1 MSEAHVETV
10 EGEGFRLVVFRHE
23 ERLNAL
29 TSGMMDALAAAVEA
43 CGADGR
49 DLVLKGGGGN
59 FSSGAD
65 LREVAGSDHETAR
78 RRALECRKLCAAVAS
93 GRFRS
98 AALVQGVCFGK
109 GLELA
114 LACRLVVAAPGS
126 LFAFPEYALGFE
138 PPCGGA
144 ELARERCGRPPFALT
159 KGKRLTAR
167 EAEAAGLADL
177 MAELPPDGRIPSE
190 WWEKARP
197 PFELPPGEEAAKR
210 YAARVSSPEVKEALR
225 AFLSGE
231 C

>member
-1 MSEAHVETV
+1 MSEARVDTV

-43 CGADGR
+43 CEADGR
-49 DLVLKGGGGN
+49 DLVLRGGGGN

-65 LREVAGSDHETAR
+65 LREVAGSDYEAAR
-78 RRALECRKLCAAVAS
+78 RRALAGRRVCAALAS

-98 AALVQGVCFGK
+98 AALVEGVCFGK

-114 LACRLVVAAPGS
+114 LACRLVVAAPES

-138 PPCGGA
+138 PPCGGV

-159 KGKRLTAR
+159 EGKRLTAR

-177 MAELPPDGRIPSE
+177 TAELPAGGRIPAG

-210 YAARVSSPEVKEALR
+210 YAARVASPEVKEALR
-225 AFLSGE
+225 AFLSGKR
-231 C
+231 